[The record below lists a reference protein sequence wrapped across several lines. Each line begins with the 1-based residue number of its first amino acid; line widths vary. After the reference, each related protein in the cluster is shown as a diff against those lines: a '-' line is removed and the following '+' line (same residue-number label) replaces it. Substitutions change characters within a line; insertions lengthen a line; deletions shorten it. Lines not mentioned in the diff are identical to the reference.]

1 MISLP
6 SMDDDDIPE
15 LIEER
20 LETLPTETEPVTE
33 KVPVTIVTGF
43 LGSGKTTLLNYIL
56 TEQHGKRI
64 AVILNEFGESSG
76 IEKPISIG
84 VEGEL
89 FEEWLELS
97 NGCLCCSIVDKGVK
111 AIENLMQKKGKFDYI
126 LLETTGLADP
136 GPIASMFWLD
146 EALCS
151 DIYLDGIVTLV
162 DAKHILQYI
171 AETTKDHSINEAT
184 RQIATADR
192 IIINKTDLVTP
203 LELDTI
209 ERQLRS
215 INATAEI
222 RQTQR
227 SRVPLDFILDIH
239 AFDINVHS
247 QTLTASDEKPDH
259 PHLDENVRTVCLV
272 LPHPS
277 INISVMEEWIQRL
290 LWDKTIPNTTSNIV
304 VLRLKG
310 ILTPE
315 DSPLTRIIVQ
325 GVQELYDF
333 QYAKANAGDKVTE
346 DKLVLI
352 GRNLDRQLLKNSLW
366 QWMGW
371 QLSDI

>member
-1 MISLP
+1 
-6 SMDDDDIPE
+6 MDEDDIPE
-15 LIEER
+15 LVEEES
-20 LETLPTETEPVTE
+20 LEAVPTETELVTE

-76 IEKPISIG
+76 IEKSLSIG

-171 AETTKDHSINEAT
+171 AETTKDHSINEAI

-192 IIINKTDLVTP
+192 IIINKTDLVT
-203 LELDTI
+203 LLDLDTI

-215 INATAEI
+215 INATAEV
-222 RQTQR
+222 RRTQQ
-227 SRVPLDFILDIH
+227 SRIPLDFILDIH
-239 AFDINVHS
+239 AFDIKIHS
-247 QTLTASDEKPDH
+247 QTLLAFDEKPGH
-259 PHLDENVRTVCLV
+259 PHLDEDVRTVCLA
-272 LPHPS
+272 LPYPS
-277 INISVMEEWIQRL
+277 IKISLVEEWIQKL
-290 LWDKTIPNTTSNIV
+290 LWDKTIPNTTINIV
-304 VLRLKG
+304 ILRLKG

-333 QYAKANAGDKVTE
+333 QYAKTNADDQVTE

-352 GRNLDRQLLKNSLW
+352 GRNLDIQLLKNSLW

-371 QLSDI
+371 QLSDL